1 MPVITLELERFKK
14 FLGRSV
20 SLEDLVEHIPWIGVD
35 IEEVGSDYVK
45 IEYNPNRIDFSSP
58 VGVARAFKRLMG
70 WETGLK
76 EYEVEKGNIELNVD
90 ESVSEVRPYIVG
102 AVIRNL
108 RLDADSV
115 RELMEMQ
122 EDLHW
127 GIGRDRKKVSIGVHN
142 LDAVNPPFT
151 YTTAKPEEVRFVP
164 LDCSEE
170 MNLQEILEKHEKGKA
185 YRHLIDWAPRYPLL
199 VDVEGNVLSMPPIIN
214 GELTRVTEKTRNL
227 FIDVTGTNWN
237 AVNRGLNVLVTALA
251 DMGGQIE
258 SVLVKY
264 PDRKFISPN
273 LTSQKMRFRVRYAN
287 RLLGL
292 RLSEEE
298 AIECLRKCRLDAVR
312 VEDGVLEVKIPPYRI
327 DILHEVDLVEEVA
340 IGYGYYRLEPSIPP
354 TKTSGEQH
362 PVSRFA
368 NTVRQIMIGLGFT
381 EVMNFVL
388 TNERVH
394 YLKMRLKPGKAVKL
408 ANPVSAEYSI
418 CREWLLPGLMKNLSE
433 NKHES
438 YPQRLFEVSDVI
450 KVDLR
455 KETRSKREL
464 HLAAV
469 SAHAEANYTEM
480 RSILDALFANLGL
493 KNWMVREAKH
503 PSFLEGRTAKVYV
516 RGRYAGVL
524 GEIHPKVLENFDLE
538 NPVVALEVELEGL
551 RENMSDF

>member
-1 MPVITLELERFKK
+1 MPVITIELERLKQL
-14 FLGRSV
+14 LGRPIG
-20 SLEDLVEHIPWIGVD
+20 LEELTKWIPWIGVD
-35 IEEVGSDYVK
+35 IEEVGRNYVK
-45 IEYNPNRIDFSSP
+45 IEYNPNRMDFSSP
-58 VGVARAFKRLMG
+58 VGVARAFKGLLG

-76 EYEVEKGNIELNVD
+76 EYVVKKGRIELNVD
-90 ESVSEVRPYIVG
+90 KTVSRVRPYIVG
-102 AVIRNL
+102 AVVRNV
-108 RLDADSV
+108 RLDEDSV

-127 GIGRDRKKVSIGVHN
+127 GIGRDRKKASIGVHN
-142 LDAVNPPFT
+142 LDAVRPPFT
-151 YTTAKPEEVRFVP
+151 YTTAKPEEVKFVP

-170 MNLQEILEKHEKGKA
+170 MNLREVLEKHEKGKT

-199 VDVEGNVLSMPPIIN
+199 IDANGDVLSMPPIIN
-214 GELTRVTEKTRNL
+214 GELTRVTERTRNL
-227 FIDVTGTNWN
+227 FIDVTGTDWN
-237 AVNRGLNVLVTALA
+237 AINNSLNVLVTALA

-264 PDRKFISPN
+264 PDRKVVLPD
-273 LTSQKMRFRVRYAN
+273 LTPQKMKFRIKYAN

-292 RLSEEE
+292 RLGENE

-312 VEDGVLEVKIPPYRI
+312 AGDGVLEVRIPPYRM

-340 IGYGYYRLEPSIPP
+340 IGYGYFRLEPTIPSS
-354 TKTSGEQH
+354 KVSGEQH
-362 PVSRFA
+362 PISRFA
-368 NTVRQIMIGLGFT
+368 NAVRQIMIGLGFM
-381 EVMNFVL
+381 EVMNFIL

-394 YLKMRLKPGKAVKL
+394 YLMMRLKPGKAVRL

-418 CREWLLPGLMKNLSE
+418 CREWLLPSLMKNLSE

-455 KETRSKREL
+455 TETKSRRRL

-469 SAHAEANYTEM
+469 SAHANANYTEI
-480 RSILDALFANLGL
+480 RSILDALLTNLGL
-493 KNWMVREAKH
+493 NDWIVKEAKH

-516 RGRYAGVL
+516 KGKCLGVL
-524 GEIHPKVLENFDLE
+524 GEVHPEVLENFELE
-538 NPVVALEVELEGL
+538 NPVVALELDIEECLG
-551 RENMSDF
+551 

>member
-35 IEEVGSDYVK
+35 IEEVGPDYVK

-58 VGVARAFKRLMG
+58 VGVARAFEGLMG

-76 EYEVEKGNIELNVD
+76 EYRVEKGNIELNAD
-90 ESVSEVRPYIVG
+90 KSVSVVRPYIVG
-102 AVIRNL
+102 AVIRNI

-127 GIGRDRKKVSIGVHN
+127 GIGRDRKKMSIGVHN

-199 VDVEGNVLSMPPIIN
+199 IDVEGNVLSMPPIIN

-227 FIDVTGTNWN
+227 FIDVTGTDWN

-264 PDRKFISPN
+264 PDRKFVSPN

-327 DILHEVDLVEEVA
+327 DILHEVDLVEEIA

-368 NTVRQIMIGLGFT
+368 NTVRQIMIGLGFM

-469 SAHAEANYTEM
+469 SAHAEANYTEI
-480 RSILDALFANLGL
+480 RSTLDALFVNLGL

-503 PSFLEGRTAKVYV
+503 PSFLEGRTAKVLC
-516 RGRYAGVL
+516 RGRKVGFL
-524 GEIHPKVLENFDLE
+524 GEIHPEVLENFELE
-538 NPVVALEVELEGL
+538 NPVAALEIELEGL
-551 RENMSDF
+551 VA

>member
-35 IEEVGSDYVK
+35 IEEVGPDYVK

-58 VGVARAFKRLMG
+58 VGVARAFKGLMG

-90 ESVSEVRPYIVG
+90 RSVSEVRPYIVG
-102 AVIRNL
+102 AVIRNI

-127 GIGRDRKKVSIGVHN
+127 GIGRDRKKMSIGVHN
-142 LDAVNPPFT
+142 LDAVNPPFM

-199 VDVEGNVLSMPPIIN
+199 IDVEGNVLSMPPIIN

-227 FIDVTGTNWN
+227 FIDVTGTDWN

-264 PDRKFISPN
+264 PDRKFVSPN

-298 AIECLRKCRLDAVR
+298 AIECLRKCRLDAVK
-312 VEDGVLEVKIPPYRI
+312 VEDEVLEVRIPPYRI

-354 TKTSGEQH
+354 TRISGEQH

-388 TNERVH
+388 TNERIH

-493 KNWMVREAKH
+493 KDWFVREGRH

-524 GEIHPKVLENFDLE
+524 GEIHPEVLENFDLE
-538 NPVVALEVELEGL
+538 NPVVALELNIE
-551 RENMSDF
+551 RCFR

>member
-1 MPVITLELERFKK
+1 MPVISLNQKRFSQLLGKELSVQEMAENLPW
-14 FLGRSV
+14 LG
-20 SLEDLVEHIPWIGVD
+20 LD
-35 IEEVGSDYVK
+35 IEEVGPDFIRV
-45 IEYNPNRIDFSSP
+45 EYNPNRIDFSSHA
-58 VGVARAFKRLMG
+58 GIARALK
-70 WETGLK
+70 GLLELEAGAPK
-76 EYEVEKGNIELNVD
+76 YEVKSGEINLKVD
-90 ESVSEVRPYIVG
+90 SSVNEVRPYIVG

-108 RLDADSV
+108 KLDEEDV
-115 RELMEMQ
+115 KEIMEMQ

-127 GIGRDRKKVSIGVHN
+127 GIGRNRKKASIGVHN
-142 LDAVNPPFT
+142 LDAVKPPFT
-151 YTTAKPEEVRFVP
+151 YTTAKPEEVKFTP
-164 LDCSEE
+164 LDSREE
-170 MNLQEILEKHEKGKA
+170 MSLREVLEKHEKGKA

-199 VDVEGNVLSMPPIIN
+199 IDRNGDVLSMPPIIN
-214 GELTRVTEKTRNL
+214 GELTRVTEETRNL
-227 FIDVTGTNWN
+227 FIDVTGTDWN
-237 AVNRGLNVLVTALA
+237 AVVKSLNVLVTALA
-251 DMGGQIE
+251 DMGGRIE
-258 SVLVKY
+258 SVKVKY
-264 PDRKFISPN
+264 PNREVVSPD
-273 LTSQKMRFRVRYAN
+273 LSPQRMRLHVKYAN

-292 RLSEEE
+292 RLSEED
-298 AIECLRKCRLDAVR
+298 AAKCLEKCRLDTVK
-312 VEDGVLEVKIPPYRI
+312 VGDGVLEVVIPPYRV
-327 DILHEVDLVEEVA
+327 DILHEVDLVEEIA
-340 IGYGYYRLEPSIPP
+340 IGYGYYRLGPSIPS

-362 PVSRFA
+362 PISRLA
-368 NTVRQIMIGLGFT
+368 NAVRQIMIGLGFT

-388 TNERVH
+388 TNERIH
-394 YLKMRLKPGKAVKL
+394 YLKMRLKPGKAVRL

-455 KETRSKREL
+455 KETRSRREL

-469 SAHAEANYTEM
+469 SAHAEANYTEI

-516 RGRYAGVL
+516 GGRYAGVL
-524 GEIHPKVLENFDLE
+524 GEIHPEVLENFDLE